1 MYKKMFELI
10 NDKLNFHNNINL
22 EVKKIEIKDNKIKL
36 VFLDKNLMKVK
47 TMRYEMDWIYSEL
60 KLKKVY
66 FKPFK
71 DKYFR

>member
-22 EVKKIEIKDNKIKL
+22 EVKKIEIKDNKVKL

>member
-1 MYKKMFELI
+1 MYKKIFELI

-22 EVKKIEIKDNKIKL
+22 EVKKIEIKDNKVKL

-60 KLKKVY
+60 KLKSL
-66 FKPFK
+66 F
-71 DKYFR
+71 

>member
-22 EVKKIEIKDNKIKL
+22 EVKKIEIKDNKVKL

-66 FKPFK
+66 FKAFK

>member
-1 MYKKMFELI
+1 MFELI
-10 NDKLNFHNNINL
+10 NDKLNFHNNIKL
-22 EVKKIEIKDNKIKL
+22 EVKKIEIKDNKVKL

>member
-22 EVKKIEIKDNKIKL
+22 EVKKIEIKDNKVKL
-36 VFLDKNLMKVK
+36 VFLDKNVMKVK

>member
-1 MYKKMFELI
+1 MYRKMFELI
-10 NDKLNFHNNINL
+10 NDKLNFHNNIKL
-22 EVKKIEIKDNKIKL
+22 EVKKIEIKDNKVKL

>member
-10 NDKLNFHNNINL
+10 NDKLNFHNNIKL
-22 EVKKIEIKDNKIKL
+22 EVKKIEIKDNKVKL

>member
-10 NDKLNFHNNINL
+10 NDKLNFHNNIKL
-22 EVKKIEIKDNKIKL
+22 EVKKIEIKDNKVKL

-47 TMRYEMDWIYSEL
+47 VMRYEMDWIYSEL

>member
-10 NDKLNFHNNINL
+10 NDKLNFHNNIKL
-22 EVKKIEIKDNKIKL
+22 EVKKIEIKDNKVKL
-36 VFLDKNLMKVK
+36 VFFDKNLMKVK
-47 TMRYEMDWIYSEL
+47 VMRYEMDWIYSEL